1 MIYNSFL
8 FVWLFPILFLIGNN
22 LTIRYRKYFL
32 LLSSYA
38 LYITYNQWMALI
50 LLAVSLISFTFAR
63 IIDKKQ
69 ADCNQAPNDCNEK
82 HGKGLL
88 FIGILGTTA
97 PLFTFKYYDFI
108 ASNLNELGIHLP
120 FLSIVAPLGVS
131 FFTFQALSYLL
142 DVYRKK
148 YKSEKSIINYMT
160 FLSFFPSMIAG
171 PINRY
176 NELMPQIKTHQG
188 FDRPLAEKGLKM
200 ILWGM
205 FLKVVVADRLQL
217 YVAPVFDDYQHY
229 SGSSLLMASILYSFQ
244 LYTDFAGYSL
254 MAIGTGSTLG
264 YRLTNNFRNPYFSI
278 SITDFWHRW
287 HITLA
292 QWLKDYIY
300 IPLGGN
306 RCSKRRNYL
315 NILITFL
322 VSGIWHGAN
331 WTFIFWGLL
340 HGISQVIEKMLGIEK
355 TSTTN
360 IWKRT
365 GRTLFTFLL
374 ITLFWIFFRMNT
386 LGEAMI
392 IVSKI
397 VTQQD
402 MHFAIFEKYIIAFC
416 ALVFVKDLIDE
427 IRPDWNPFHHHWLWV
442 RWCTYLFVLICILLF
457 GVFDAGQFIYARF

>member
-1 MIYNSFL
+1 MYGTFINS
-8 FVWLFPILFLIGNN
+8 
-22 LTIRYRKYFL
+22 
-32 LLSSYA
+32 
-38 LYITYNQWMALI
+38 
-50 LLAVSLISFTFAR
+50 
-63 IIDKKQ
+63 
-69 ADCNQAPNDCNEK
+69 
-82 HGKGLL
+82 
-88 FIGILGTTA
+88 
-97 PLFTFKYYDFI
+97 
-108 ASNLNELGIHLP
+108 
-120 FLSIVAPLGVS
+120 
-131 FFTFQALSYLL
+131 
-142 DVYRKK
+142 
-148 YKSEKSIINYMT
+148 
-160 FLSFFPSMIAG
+160 
-171 PINRY
+171 
-176 NELMPQIKTHQG
+176 
-188 FDRPLAEKGLKM
+188 
-200 ILWGM
+200 
-205 FLKVVVADRLQL
+205 
-217 YVAPVFDDYQHY
+217 
-229 SGSSLLMASILYSFQ
+229 
-244 LYTDFAGYSL
+244 
-254 MAIGTGSTLG
+254 
-264 YRLTNNFRNPYFSI
+264 
-278 SITDFWHRW
+278 
-287 HITLA
+287 

-416 ALVFVKDLIDE
+416 VLVFVKDLIDE